1 MSVSKIKSY
10 AKVNLSLKVVG
21 KLRSNLHK
29 IESLITFVNLN
40 DQIQIIKSKRN
51 FHKVYFYGRFSK
63 GILKQNTITK
73 LLKILDEKRLLNG
86 QKYLIKVKKNIPLK
100 SGLGGGSMNAA
111 SIFKFFLDKKVFFL
125 KNKEI
130 KKIANIVGSDVIIG
144 MKRINSILLSSG
156 KVIRSRKKIGLYVL
170 IVKPNIGCSTK
181 KIYKNVKIFSKKKN
195 EKVFIL
201 KNIIKSKNDLEEVV
215 LSKYPVIKRL
225 KEYMKKLPRV
235 KFVRMTGSGASLIAY
250 FNSKNASIN
259 AAKIFRR
266 NYKNYWCIISKT
278 I

>member
-10 AKVNLSLKVVG
+10 AKINLSLKVVG
-21 KLRSNLHK
+21 KLKSNLHK
-29 IESLITFVNLN
+29 IESFITFVNLS
-40 DQIQIIKSKRN
+40 DQIQIIKSKNN
-51 FHKVYFYGRFSK
+51 FHKVYFYGRFAK

-170 IVKPNIGCSTK
+170 IAKPNIGCSTK

-259 AAKIFRR
+259 AAKIFRK
-266 NYKNYWCIISKT
+266 NYKSYWYIISKT